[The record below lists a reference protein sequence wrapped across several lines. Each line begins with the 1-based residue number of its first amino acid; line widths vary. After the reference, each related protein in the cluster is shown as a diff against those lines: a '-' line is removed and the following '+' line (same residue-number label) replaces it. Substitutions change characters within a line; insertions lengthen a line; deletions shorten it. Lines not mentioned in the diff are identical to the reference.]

1 MEIIVEIWVGTKIY
15 SIEAATMIRMKNKRK
30 VCWLKIYIYMYFQ
43 DKNTTKTIS
52 IKGNKES
59 WQLYSVIQSK
69 LLTDINRT
77 VIQSKLPTDINRTV
91 IQSKLLTDINRTVI
105 QSKLLTDIN
114 RTVIQSKLLTDINR
128 TVGIIFNELGIQCS
142 YSRIQL
148 LIPSSWRHR
157 KTRNVNF
164 WYIWCLFLLEDPYIY
179 INWLFVV
186 QVLPYQ

>member
-77 VIQSKLPTDINRTV
+77 V
-91 IQSKLLTDINRTVI
+91 
-105 QSKLLTDIN
+105 
-114 RTVIQSKLLTDINR
+114 
-128 TVGIIFNELGIQCS
+128 GIIFNELGIQCS

>member
-1 MEIIVEIWVGTKIY
+1 MKIMEIWVGTKIY
-15 SIEAATMIRMKNKRK
+15 SIEAATMIRMKSKCK
-30 VCWLKIYIYMYFQ
+30 VCWLKIYIYIYFQ

-52 IKGNKES
+52 IKSNKES

-69 LLTDINRT
+69 L
-77 VIQSKLPTDINRTV
+77 PTDI
-91 IQSKLLTDINRTVI
+91 K
-105 QSKLLTDIN
+105 
-114 RTVIQSKLLTDINR
+114 R
-128 TVGIIFNELGIQCS
+128 TVGTIFNELGSQCN
-142 YSRIQL
+142 YSLIQL

-157 KTRNVNF
+157 KTRNVFF

>member
-30 VCWLKIYIYMYFQ
+30 VCWLTIYIYMYFQ
-43 DKNTTKTIS
+43 DNNTTKTIS
-52 IKGNKES
+52 IKSNKES

-69 LLTDINRT
+69 L
-77 VIQSKLPTDINRTV
+77 PTDINRTV
-91 IQSKLLTDINRTVI
+91 GT
-105 QSKLLTDIN
+105 
-114 RTVIQSKLLTDINR
+114 
-128 TVGIIFNELGIQCS
+128 IFNELAIQCS
-142 YSRIQL
+142 YSLIQL

>member
-91 IQSKLLTDINRTVI
+91 IQSKLLTDINRTV
-105 QSKLLTDIN
+105 
-114 RTVIQSKLLTDINR
+114 
-128 TVGIIFNELGIQCS
+128 GIIFNELGIQCS

>member
-30 VCWLKIYIYMYFQ
+30 VCWLTIYIYMYFQ
-43 DKNTTKTIS
+43 DNNTTKTIS
-52 IKGNKES
+52 IKSNKES

-69 LLTDINRT
+69 L
-77 VIQSKLPTDINRTV
+77 PTDINRTV
-91 IQSKLLTDINRTVI
+91 GT
-105 QSKLLTDIN
+105 
-114 RTVIQSKLLTDINR
+114 
-128 TVGIIFNELGIQCS
+128 IFNELGIQCS
-142 YSRIQL
+142 YSLIQL

-157 KTRNVNF
+157 KTRNVNL